1 MENIKALGFL
11 IDYCN
16 RHLGEPGITQDN
28 YNRWQQEILNSP
40 EGRFTYCRSGRD
52 IINELGY

>member
-28 YNRWQQEILNSP
+28 YNRWQQEIRNSP
-40 EGRFTYCRSGRD
+40 EGRFTYCRS
-52 IINELGY
+52 